1 MFKQEFFT
9 LPAENQCA
17 AFKHIPPGQFVIES
31 NVKQHTHTHTHIA
44 ERGKEENAGEGLCVL
59 CDGSRC

>member
-17 AFKHIPPGQFVIES
+17 TFKHIPPGQFVIES
-31 NVKQHTHTHTHIA
+31 NVK
-44 ERGKEENAGEGLCVL
+44 
-59 CDGSRC
+59 